1 MNFVVEGQTADVFV
15 NVKICRLGLCPELEV
30 ICVSFSVYAPN
41 GGVFLP
47 LNFHIMMASGV
58 QKSLCFCRCLQEIKA
73 NMVEKIDP
81 DIKIGQ
87 VMNQLLVACL

>member
-15 NVKICRLGLCPELEV
+15 NVKICRLCPALEV
-30 ICVSFSVYAPN
+30 ICVGFSVDAPN
-41 GGVFLP
+41 SEVFLP
-47 LNFHIMMASGV
+47 LKFHVMMASGV
-58 QKSLCFCRCLQEIKA
+58 QKSLCFCQCLQEIKA